1 MRSRRE
7 VAARLA
13 APSALEWRWLR
24 LLKFLAT
31 ADAVPRGAALRALD
45 VAYNAAH
52 PERYVGGRA
61 GHRRFETEDSRSDAR
76 LCGMSARGQ
85 SLSMFVVQRSFSRV
99 RRGYDPDE
107 VDRHLELVS
116 RWFTSTDAGQAFT
129 HERTQLQ
136 GRERA
141 VASMEADIARVI
153 EGARLEADATLDG
166 ARRRADA
173 DKQAAERTLAE
184 AHHDAAAIRSDA
196 EAQRA
201 EMLDHARTEAAAAEV
216 IRAAREHASTIVA
229 EANAEAERIHAEA
242 RSAGERLVA
251 AARAD
256 AADAAERLRE
266 QAEEQLQIYEDR
278 RRREADRLA
287 QSARRG
293 RESAP

>member
-1 MRSRRE
+1 M
-7 VAARLA
+7 VALPRCAANRLA
-13 APSALEWRWLR
+13 A
-24 LLKFLAT
+24 KLARCAPT
-31 ADAVPRGAALRALD
+31 RPHAPPGCGGVLAALGSARSPACRAPKQPP
-45 VAYNAAH
+45 A
-52 PERYVGGRA
+52 GR
-61 GHRRFETEDSRSDAR
+61 GLVRSDAK

-116 RWFTSTDAGQAFT
+116 RWFTSTDAGLAFT
-129 HERTQLQ
+129 HERAQLQ

-141 VASMEADIARVI
+141 VASKEADMVRVI

-173 DKQAAERTLAE
+173 DKQATERTLTDAQ
-184 AHHDAAAIRSDA
+184 AQAAAIRSDA

-201 EMLDHARTEAAAAEV
+201 EMLDQARTEAAAAEV

-242 RSAGERLVA
+242 RSAGERLLA
-251 AARAD
+251 AAQAH
-256 AADAAERLRE
+256 AAEAAERLRE
-266 QAEEQLQIYEDR
+266 QAEQQLQIYEDR

>member
-1 MRSRRE
+1 MQRLPA
-7 VAARLA
+7 VPAARR
-13 APSALEWRWLR
+13 S
-24 LLKFLAT
+24 
-31 ADAVPRGAALRALD
+31 GCS
-45 VAYNAAH
+45 NAAYAAN
-52 PERYVGGRA
+52 PERHAGGWV
-61 GHRRFETEDSRSDAR
+61 GHRRFETEDSRQDAK

-129 HERTQLQ
+129 HERAQLL

-141 VASMEADIARVI
+141 VAGMEADMVGVI
-153 EGARLEADATLDG
+153 EGARLEAEATLDG

-173 DKQAAERTLAE
+173 DTQAAERTLAE
-184 AHHDAAAIRSDA
+184 AHEQAAAIRSDA

-201 EMLDHARTEAAAAEV
+201 EILDQARTEAAAAGV
-216 IRAAREHASTIVA
+216 MRAAREHASTIVA

-242 RSAGERLVA
+242 RSAGERLLA

-256 AADAAERLRE
+256 AAEAAEALRE
-266 QAEEQLQIYEDR
+266 QAKEQLQIYEDR